1 MLPIPLIFIRSG
13 REVRARSH
21 YAQAAQEVIVRM
33 SIVPDLDGVSIMR
46 VADTLATPTTNKE
59 DAQAAQEEEKV
70 AEEMDISSSKM
81 ESVDVLGTTEKTDE
95 PAEPEQAGLQELSY

>member
-1 MLPIPLIFIRSG
+1 
-13 REVRARSH
+13 
-21 YAQAAQEVIVRM
+21 VRM

-59 DAQAAQEEEKV
+59 DAQAAQEEKV